1 MCTSALWRLAL
12 SRRSTTPSDLVLLLT
27 RPYPD
32 ELISSAL
39 VRGCRHFGL
48 SMKQVFGLDRG
59 SGAKG
64 MSFFGMTPLP
74 FFAELFGMEAKTI
87 LTGHTV
93 LPYATAFS
101 EHEVWKRAVANSLS
115 QTGDGKAMGAVI
127 QSAVHGI
134 PNRRFCP
141 ACVAD
146 DVRTRGESYWHLSHQ
161 LPGSLLCH
169 LHGDVL
175 RVTSLRIAGVSA
187 CYDLP
192 QDVSGR
198 ACVSGPVPEV
208 WQRVA
213 ARCAELSRRRLEPPS
228 VQAGSYYRDL
238 AVASGWFR
246 NDRSVDGERLEK
258 LLVEAFGKAA
268 LVTCGLVRAGRVGW
282 TKLMLHTRP
291 GIPFTTL
298 KHVLMEQ
305 FLAGPV
311 VDFSHKPSGPSAR
324 ARSTED
330 RTYAAAVRRVAA
342 AYAESGRRAR
352 IADVL
357 QEAGCWNQYRH
368 AKANALP
375 QLSRVVRTLQTS
387 SRAHRPQALQML
399 TVPGAEDA
407 MATRQDLIKAGHLL
421 CSKDAAA
428 RLGVHWTEMK
438 RLQRGRRIL
447 CIRYAARDWYPAFWC
462 EPSADRTALEAKL
475 QVIGGLAVEAQW
487 SSLVRTT

>member
-1 MCTSALWRLAL
+1 M
-12 SRRSTTPSDLVLLLT
+12 LLLA

-64 MSFFGMTPLP
+64 MSFFGMSPLP
-74 FFAELFGMEAKTI
+74 FFAELFGVEART
-87 LTGHTV
+87 LLAGHTV

-101 EHEVWKRAVANSLS
+101 EHEVWERAVANSLS
-115 QTGDGKAMGAVI
+115 LTSDGKAMGAVI
-127 QSAVHGI
+127 QSAIHGL

-141 ACVAD
+141 TCVAD
-146 DVRTRGESYWHLSHQ
+146 DIRTRGESYWHLSHQ

-169 LHGDVL
+169 VHCDVL
-175 RVTSLRIAGVSA
+175 RVTSLRISGVSA
-187 CYDLP
+187 SYDLP

-198 ACVSGPVPEV
+198 SGVSGPVPEV
-208 WQRVA
+208 WQQVA
-213 ARCAELSRRRLEPPS
+213 VRCAELSRRGLKRPA
-228 VQAGSYYRDL
+228 VQAGSYYRSL
-238 AVASGWFR
+238 AVSGGWLR
-246 NDRSVDGERLEK
+246 NDRSVDGDRMEK
-258 LLVEAFGKAA
+258 LFVEAFGKASLA
-268 LVTCGLVRAGRVGW
+268 ACGLVRAGHVGW
-282 TKLMLHTRP
+282 TKLMLHARP

-305 FLAGPV
+305 FLAGLA
-311 VDFSHKPSGPSAR
+311 VDLSHKPSGPA
-324 ARSTED
+324 ARSRSTD
-330 RTYAAAVRRVAA
+330 DKAYAAAVRRVAA
-342 AYAESGRRAR
+342 VYAESGRRAR

-357 QEAGCWNQYRH
+357 QEAGCWSQYRH

-375 QLSRVVRTLQTS
+375 RLSRVVRTLQTS

-399 TVPGAEDA
+399 VVPGAGGVI
-407 MATRQDLIKAGHLL
+407 ATRQDLIKAGHLL

-438 RLQRGRRIL
+438 RLQRARRIL

-462 EPSADRTALEAKL
+462 EPGADRTALEARL
-475 QVIGGLAVEAQW
+475 QVIGGLAVEEQW
-487 SSLVRTT
+487 ASLARST